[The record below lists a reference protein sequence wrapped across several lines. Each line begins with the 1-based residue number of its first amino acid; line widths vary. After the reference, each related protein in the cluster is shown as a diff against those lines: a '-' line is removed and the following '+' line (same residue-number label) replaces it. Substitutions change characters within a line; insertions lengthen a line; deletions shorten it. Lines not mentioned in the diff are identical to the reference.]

1 MFENKQLVYL
11 RYEENESDTNQSDS
25 NKHKD
30 SNVATKVQKV
40 LKKLN
45 RQDNLNETSDLNQA
59 YIQTMSSIDV
69 NPQAKKFRPSDVQET
84 GNADVELDEN
94 AKLKKKPKTSKSKKN
109 KKSKLSD
116 LGKSLK
122 NDESNMQNNKYK
134 FNVTDVAL
142 LDIKKATNPNTP
154 HGQTPFK
161 PKLNINNDEKKSQNK
176 TQIINTQTPF
186 KPAQAASKSEKK
198 IAVKPLDL
206 QVKPANQND
215 LIKTL
220 KPASRVKK
228 IVETIES
235 KVSKLASNLKFLPFS
250 KNQVKIY
257 EIKSYSRLNYLIL
270 FINLKKK
277 SVHSIIDNRKKK
289 TSMSKPEIK
298 RKSIKQVDAFLKDLA
313 QEQTKL
319 SLTDGK
325 KLEPSSFNTVILN
338 PKSSNLNK
346 SIYNAKA
353 LLQTPGI
360 KNSFSAK
367 KKLDVSRMQK
377 EYAEKSISSKNADR
391 IIKTQPKTNVYAT
404 PIGKKIEFVLL
415 RILFFSIIFIQFLF

>member
-1 MFENKQLVYL
+1 MIENKQPVYS

-25 NKHKD
+25 NKPKD
-30 SNVATKVQKV
+30 SNVVTKVQKV
-40 LKKLN
+40 FKKLQ
-45 RQDNLNETSDLNQA
+45 RQANLDETSDLNQA

-84 GNADVELDEN
+84 DNPDIEQAEN
-94 AKLKKKPKTSKSKKN
+94 AKSKKKPKTSKSKKS

-122 NDESNMQNNKYK
+122 NDESNIENNKYK

-161 PKLNINNDEKKSQNK
+161 PKLTNNNDEKKSQNK
-176 TQIINTQTPF
+176 TQIMSTQTPF

-198 IAVKPLDL
+198 IAVKALDF

-220 KPASRVKK
+220 KPANRVKK

-250 KNQVKIY
+250 KNQV
-257 EIKSYSRLNYLIL
+257 
-270 FINLKKK
+270 
-277 SVHSIIDNRKKK
+277 
-289 TSMSKPEIK
+289 
-298 RKSIKQVDAFLKDLA
+298 
-313 QEQTKL
+313 
-319 SLTDGK
+319 
-325 KLEPSSFNTVILN
+325 
-338 PKSSNLNK
+338 
-346 SIYNAKA
+346 SIY
-353 LLQTPGI
+353 
-360 KNSFSAK
+360 K
-367 KKLDVSRMQK
+367 KM
-377 EYAEKSISSKNADR
+377 A
-391 IIKTQPKTNVYAT
+391 
-404 PIGKKIEFVLL
+404 F
-415 RILFFSIIFIQFLF
+415 

>member
-404 PIGKKIEFVLL
+404 PIGKKIEFVIL
-415 RILFFSIIFIQFLF
+415 RILFISIIFIQFLF

>member
-1 MFENKQLVYL
+1 VFENKQLVYL

>member
-1 MFENKQLVYL
+1 M
-11 RYEENESDTNQSDS
+11 
-25 NKHKD
+25 
-30 SNVATKVQKV
+30 
-40 LKKLN
+40 
-45 RQDNLNETSDLNQA
+45 
-59 YIQTMSSIDV
+59 
-69 NPQAKKFRPSDVQET
+69 
-84 GNADVELDEN
+84 
-94 AKLKKKPKTSKSKKN
+94 
-109 KKSKLSD
+109 
-116 LGKSLK
+116 
-122 NDESNMQNNKYK
+122 
-134 FNVTDVAL
+134 
-142 LDIKKATNPNTP
+142 
-154 HGQTPFK
+154 
-161 PKLNINNDEKKSQNK
+161 
-176 TQIINTQTPF
+176 
-186 KPAQAASKSEKK
+186 
-198 IAVKPLDL
+198 
-206 QVKPANQND
+206 
-215 LIKTL
+215 
-220 KPASRVKK
+220 
-228 IVETIES
+228 
-235 KVSKLASNLKFLPFS
+235 
-250 KNQVKIY
+250 
-257 EIKSYSRLNYLIL
+257 
-270 FINLKKK
+270 
-277 SVHSIIDNRKKK
+277 HSIIDNRKKK